1 VTQRCADRNGHVIVF
16 GRRIV
21 YAPELNPDEWV
32 WSWTKYG
39 RLSNLAAW
47 DADELWD
54 HIVMEL
60 IDLKF
65 QPRLLKA
72 FLEEAGLPMAA

>member
-1 VTQRCADRNGHVIVF
+1 MAEHPDIVAEAIF
-16 GRRIV
+16 LGIYTRT
-21 YAPELNPDEWV
+21 LNPTDEWV

-54 HIVMEL
+54 CIIEAL

-65 QPRLLKA
+65 QPHLLQA
-72 FLEEAGLPMAA
+72 FIRDAGIPPAA